1 MPRTSEYLV
10 IGGCAA
16 ASTFLLTYPVKRL
29 AFRLG
34 WVVAPD
40 SRRVHSV
47 TTPDVG
53 GIAMF
58 GGFLVAMLVSRL
70 LGSFDSLF
78 GTSELLG
85 VVLAAFV
92 IFLIGLLD
100 DVREIS
106 APAKVAGTVVA
117 GLILVWYGVTM
128 YYFRLPLV
136 DVYLL
141 ANDWVPLITVLWLLG
156 MSQAINLID
165 GLDGLAAGIVAIA
178 AAAFFLYSRELEAN
192 SFLSE
197 PNIGPLVCI
206 IAVGIC
212 IGFLPHNFNPAK
224 IFMGDG
230 GALLLGLLMATSTS
244 VVGGRS
250 NPGQE
255 FFGQSY
261 FFFAP
266 LFIPLLILGV
276 PIFDT
281 LFAIVRR
288 ASRRQNFATADKG
301 HLHHRLMNL
310 GHGQRR
316 SVLILWLW
324 TVLLSA
330 FVLYPVYTNSGASLA
345 VIGILALG
353 LGLFTVLHP
362 EARRNRA
369 RHLVTVVP
377 APGPPTDA
385 SATILAQPVD
395 ELEFGGGDR

>member
-1 MPRTSEYLV
+1 MPHTSEYLL
-10 IGGCAA
+10 IGAFAA
-16 ASTFLLTYPVKRL
+16 AATFVLTYPVKYL
-29 AFRLG
+29 ATRLG
-34 WVVAPD
+34 WVVEPD
-40 SRRVHSV
+40 ARRVHTV

-58 GGFLVAMLVSRL
+58 GGFLVAILASRL
-70 LGSFDSLF
+70 FSAFNSLY
-78 GTSELLG
+78 GTSEMVG
-85 VVLAAFV
+85 VVVAAAV
-92 IFLIGLLD
+92 IFLVGLLD

-106 APAKVAGTVVA
+106 APAKVAGTVAA
-117 GLILVWYGVTM
+117 GLVLVWYGVTM
-128 YYFRLPLV
+128 YYFRFPLV
-136 DVYLL
+136 DVFLL
-141 ANDWVPLITVLWLLG
+141 ANDWVPLITIVWLLG

-165 GLDGLAAGIVAIA
+165 GLDGLAAGVVAIA
-178 AAAFFLYSRELEAN
+178 ASAFFLYSRELEAAN
-192 SFLSE
+192 FLAE

-212 IGFLPHNFNPAK
+212 LGFLPHNFNPAR

-230 GALLLGLLMATSTS
+230 GALLLGLLMATATT

-250 NPGQE
+250 SQDQK

-288 ASRRQNFATADKG
+288 ASRRQGMATADKG

-324 TVLLSA
+324 TALLSA

-362 EARRNRA
+362 EARRTRA
-369 RHLVTVVP
+369 RHSTMSISRIDGSVVVVEP
-377 APGPPTDA
+377 REPDSGEAA
-385 SATILAQPVD
+385 S
-395 ELEFGGGDR
+395 